1 MKKLT
6 ELVARGLLGIMFVM
20 AGIGKTGAGYAGTVA
35 YMDAMGVPGAL
46 LPLVIALEIIGGVL
60 VIIGFKVEWAA
71 YALAGFSLLAGVIFH
86 ANFAD
91 QMQSILFMKNIA
103 IVGGLM
109 ILAVNG
115 AAGLSVD
122 GYVKRQ
128 S

>member
-1 MKKLT
+1 MKNVT

-20 AGIGKTGAGYAGTVA
+20 AGIGKIGAGYAGTMA
-35 YMDAMGVPGAL
+35 YMDAMGVPGSL
-46 LPLVIALEIIGGVL
+46 LPLVIALEIVGGAM
-60 VIIGFKVEWAA
+60 VITGFKVEWAA
-71 YALAGFSLLAGVIFH
+71 YALAAFSLLAGLLFH

-91 QMQSILFMKNIA
+91 QMQAILFMKNIA

-122 GYVKRQ
+122 SYFKQR